1 MTTVVSNKSFLFRKL
16 DSWLEENEPQ
26 CIQLHRPGGKSHNQ
40 KLHGIRKQ
48 QMAIY
53 EDTVGTFS
61 NSDRTRLTAAK
72 RIDGLRNAV
81 GKNNGYAQW
90 FESTKNKERRASL
103 DGGGNNAVHITRKF
117 GDKGGWSVSTGEF
130 SKRRKVGEFG
140 EKKEAIEWVNRS
152 TNATR
157 HTVTRVKSH
166 SPLQVLG
173 SGKSGQIQKGEFI
186 RADDLQLASES
197 PYPLWRDLRE
207 EEQHVALAEIV
218 GRLDQGTATIERIIR
233 RAKDEWVKDLV
244 KKVRSSVGKGP
255 IAISEISVSPSSIR
269 RLQRQINKEMVS
281 LFQYGQDQVQNELDS
296 MQTITAAEGDN
307 FTRSDLKSVRQIK
320 ELFKARARIMSV
332 AVTQAIERTAQ
343 SFAENMWRTLGPDG
357 ITVQEIDEMTAEIM
371 KVGDQQ
377 ARRAALNNVSE
388 SYSLG
393 RHHKAIRNMD
403 KIGYALYSAV
413 LDGNT
418 CRPCTNTDGKRVQVD
433 TAEYYKFLPPHRRCA
448 GRGACRCMYIY
459 VLKTEM
465 LSDEEG
471 IQLHKPG
478 GKGHNQKRHGA
489 RSSKTDSIWFGEKPT
504 DGFAKSFHT
513 DQLKIESAIKD
524 QPWMKGAK
532 TKGGNVYGVKSK
544 ATAKNQP
551 KPTSTSG
558 KEWKEYQMR
567 YISWKA
573 AREGQPQFINRG
585 VQSKAADFDPNISKA
600 NAKAYLAQRQVYGAP
615 KTESSAKKLQSLEP
629 NDRQRYY
636 NTTRSYEKT
645 VDNASKVKYTP
656 NERRALT
663 KWIGTAD
670 NPTGQNHRRVRK
682 AVAEGRRTN
691 ESENFMSAV
700 RKSPT
705 YSGDIHRGIAFE
717 NPQQAKTF
725 VDSVRR
731 GKSFSEKSP
740 SSYTPNFDVAAS
752 FSSSSQGSGAMI
764 TIRNSRRSRY
774 IGGAEGEDEVI
785 SMPKTRYRITSVREK
800 DYAGESIMHITM
812 VED

>member
-1 MTTVVSNKSFLFRKL
+1 MTVAVPKADLYAKL
-16 DSWLEENEPQ
+16 DAWLEENEP
-26 CIQLHRPGGKSHNQ
+26 IKLHKPGGKGHNQ
-40 KLHGIRKQ
+40 KRHGNRARQAGIF
-48 QMAIY
+48 A
-53 EDTVGTFS
+53 DSTGTFS
-61 NSDRTRLTAAK
+61 DSDRTLKTAAN
-72 RIDGLRNAV
+72 RISSIGAAV
-81 GKNNGYAQW
+81 NKNGGYAQW
-90 FESTKNKERRASL
+90 YESTKNKERRVSL
-103 DGGGNNAVHITRKF
+103 DGGGNSAVHITRKF
-117 GDKGGWSVSTGEF
+117 GDKGGWAVSTGEF
-130 SKRRKVGEFG
+130 SKRRKFGEFAD
-140 EKKEAIEWVNRS
+140 KKEAIDWVNKS
-152 TNATR
+152 TKATR
-157 HTVTRVKSH
+157 HTVTRVKAH
-166 SPLQVLG
+166 SPLQQLG
-173 SGKSGQIQKGEFI
+173 TGRAGEYRRGDAI
-186 RADDLQLASES
+186 RTNDIQLASES
-197 PYPLWRDLRE
+197 PFPLWRELRE
-207 EEQHVALAEIV
+207 EEQHVALAQIV
-218 GRLDQGTATIERIIR
+218 GRLDQGTATIQRIIR
-233 RAKDEWVKDLV
+233 RAREDWVEELEG
-244 KKVRSSVGKGP
+244 KVRRAVAEGP
-255 IAISEISVSPSSIR
+255 IAIGEITINPASVK
-269 RLQRQINKEMVS
+269 RLSRQLAKEMES
-281 LFQYGQDQVQNELDS
+281 LFQFGQDQMQNELDS
-296 MQTITAAEGDN
+296 MQESMAMRDDDPN
-307 FTRSDLKSVRQIK
+307 VREIR
-320 ELFKARARIMSV
+320 ELFLARARIMSV

-343 SFAENMWRTLGPDG
+343 SYAENMWRTLGPDG
-357 ITVQEIDEMTAEIM
+357 ITVAEIDIMTGEMLKI
-371 KVGDQQ
+371 GDQQ

-388 SYSLG
+388 SYSMG
-393 RHHKAIRNMD
+393 RHYKAMRNID
-403 KIGYALYSAV
+403 KIGFALYSSV
-413 LDGNT
+413 LDGKT
-418 CRPCTNTDGKRVQVD
+418 CRPCANADGKRVQVGTD
-433 TAEYYKFLPPHRRCA
+433 QYYKFLPPHRNCA

-459 VLKTEM
+459 VLKTES
-465 LSDEEG
+465 LLNDEEG
-471 IQLHKPG
+471 IKLHKPG
-478 GKGHNQKRHGA
+478 GKGHNQRRHGA
-489 RSSKTDSIWFGEKPT
+489 RSSKTDSVWFGEQPT
-504 DGFAKSFHT
+504 DSFAKSLHT
-513 DQLKIESAIKD
+513 NQLKIESAIKD

-567 YISWKA
+567 YTSWKA

-585 VQSKAADFDPNISKA
+585 AQSKTADYDPNIGKA

-725 VDSVRR
+725 VDSVRG

-774 IGGAEGEDEVI
+774 IGGAGGEDEVI

-812 VED
+812 VEN